1 MKMKTQEFLDLKQGT
16 MSVQEYTD
24 KFTDLV
30 PYAKAIVPT
39 EIARTQ
45 RYEGGFYRELQ
56 LCVVGNPAVNFNT
69 AYNRAL
75 QVSSVLATNPSS
87 GSGVPY
93 KRAFTPSSNDNNKRA
108 RPNSGSPY
116 RSTPPFAKGRKCF
129 KCRKDFHGG
138 YNCDGTQQVCF
149 NCKKPGH
156 YSRQCPDPKRPAT
169 LAAATTSSAGEG
181 VKPREG
187 VVYVLTREEADANP
201 DVLTGT
207 FLISGVSTST
217 LFDTGASLSV
227 VSESFAKRTNLVPS
241 PFETTSLTLASGEVV
256 TCSTIYRDVPI
267 TIMET
272 LLPANLIKFHVAE
285 FDVILGMDWLST
297 YDAQFLCRDRKIILK
312 SPSGLRISYSPI
324 LDRPNIKIV
333 SAMKMASLS
342 RKGHEVYICS
352 VSDLSDAPKLEN
364 IQVVNEYPD
373 VFPED
378 LPGIPPERD
387 VEFSIDLVPGT
398 GPISKA
404 PYRMAPSELA
414 ELKKQ
419 LAEMIDKGFIRPS
432 ASPWGAPVLFVKKKD
447 GSMRLCIDYRELNK
461 VTIKNRYPLP
471 RIDDLFDQLKGAC
484 VFSKIDLRSGYH
496 QIPVRK
502 EDIPKTA
509 FRSRYGHYEFVVMP
523 FGLTNAPAVFMDQ
536 MNRTFSEYLD
546 ICMVVFIDD
555 ILIYSKSEEE
565 HDSHLRLILGILSRQ
580 KWFAKFSKCEFW
592 LTEVAF
598 LGHHINGNG
607 VMVDPAKIKAV
618 TEWRS
623 PANVNEIRSFLGLAG
638 YYRRFVQ
645 DFSRVAHPMT
655 QLLKRESKFVW
666 TPECENAF
674 QTLKTRLTIA
684 PVLTLSQDDLPFDVY
699 TDASKHGLGCVLM
712 QGGRVVAYASRQLK
726 VHEANYPTHD
736 LELAAVVHALKIWRH
751 YLIGVPCKVYTD
763 HKSLKYIFT
772 QRDLNMR
779 QRR

>member
-1 MKMKTQEFLDLKQGT
+1 MFVSSVYDVYTRLVAYVLCATNAFSGCLTIHYNITLYCCLVFRMPPRRDPRSGEDEEEPTQAETNQVIREALAVLLQDRHEAHLNPPQGRSLFERFDSSRPSKYFGVVDPKIMLEWVDEMEDLFTVHQVPEARKVEIATFYLRGEANKWWKLVKRACSWEEFKVSLNARFYPDSLMKMKTQEFLDLKQGT

-45 RYEGGFYRELQ
+45 RYEGGFSRELQ

-75 QVSSVLATNPSS
+75 QVSSVLASNPSG
-87 GSGVPY
+87 GSAAPY
-93 KRAFTPSSNDNNKRA
+93 KRTFTPSSNDNNKRA

-116 RSTPPFAKGRKCF
+116 RSTLPFVKGRKCF
-129 KCRKDFHGG
+129 KCRKDLHAG
-138 YNCDGTQQVCF
+138 YNCDGTPQVCF

-156 YSRQCPDPKRPAT
+156 FARQCPDPKRLVT

-201 DVLTGT
+201 DVLTGM
-207 FLISGVSTST
+207 FLISGISASI

-241 PFETTSLTLASGEVV
+241 SFEITSLTLASGEVV
-256 TCSTIYRDVPI
+256 SCSTIYRDVPI
-267 TIMET
+267 AIMET
-272 LLPANLIKFHVAE
+272 IFPANLIKFHVAE

-312 SPSGLRISYSPI
+312 SSSGLRISYSPI
-324 LDRPNIKIV
+324 FDRPNIKIV

-342 RKGHEVYICS
+342 RKGYEVYLCS
-352 VSDLSDAPKLEN
+352 VSDLSNAPKLEN
-364 IQVVNEYPD
+364 IRVVKEYSD

-484 VFSKIDLRSGYH
+484 IFSKIDLRSGYH

-546 ICMVVFIDD
+546 TCVVVFIDD

-565 HDSHLRLILGILSRQ
+565 HDSHLRLILGILRRQ
-580 KWFAKFSKCEFW
+580 K
-592 LTEVAF
+592 
-598 LGHHINGNG
+598 
-607 VMVDPAKIKAV
+607 
-618 TEWRS
+618 
-623 PANVNEIRSFLGLAG
+623 
-638 YYRRFVQ
+638 
-645 DFSRVAHPMT
+645 
-655 QLLKRESKFVW
+655 
-666 TPECENAF
+666 
-674 QTLKTRLTIA
+674 
-684 PVLTLSQDDLPFDVY
+684 
-699 TDASKHGLGCVLM
+699 
-712 QGGRVVAYASRQLK
+712 
-726 VHEANYPTHD
+726 
-736 LELAAVVHALKIWRH
+736 
-751 YLIGVPCKVYTD
+751 
-763 HKSLKYIFT
+763 
-772 QRDLNMR
+772 
-779 QRR
+779 